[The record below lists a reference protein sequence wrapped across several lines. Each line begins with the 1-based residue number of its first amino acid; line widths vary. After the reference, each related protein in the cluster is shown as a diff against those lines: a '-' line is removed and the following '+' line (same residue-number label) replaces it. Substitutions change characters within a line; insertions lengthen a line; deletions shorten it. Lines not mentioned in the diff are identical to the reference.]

1 MHIKFHTGPE
11 QAHVDTHA
19 NIPGGSTGLRITP
32 LGIFGAGRRALAVL
46 ANRTEDTIHRP
57 VGWFIQPGKAWRAGR
72 GVTNRNL

>member
-19 NIPGGSTGLRITP
+19 NIPDGVDKN
-32 LGIFGAGRRALAVL
+32 GAGRRALAVL